1 MPQVEEF
8 LLMTVEEALDSIK
21 TDLAKW
27 KPNCALVMIDFALR
41 HGFLDP
47 DHEVHV
53 QHTPHTKNEHFV
65 TGVSQ

>member
-1 MPQVEEF
+1 
-8 LLMTVEEALDSIK
+8 MTVDEALDSIK

-47 DHEVHV
+47 DHEVRNASSCVISVLTVHAWPI
-53 QHTPHTKNEHFV
+53 PHGPPSH
-65 TGVSQ
+65 

>member
-1 MPQVEEF
+1 MPV
-8 LLMTVEEALDSIK
+8 TEALDAIK

-47 DHEVHV
+47 DHEA
-53 QHTPHTKNEHFV
+53 
-65 TGVSQ
+65 SQ